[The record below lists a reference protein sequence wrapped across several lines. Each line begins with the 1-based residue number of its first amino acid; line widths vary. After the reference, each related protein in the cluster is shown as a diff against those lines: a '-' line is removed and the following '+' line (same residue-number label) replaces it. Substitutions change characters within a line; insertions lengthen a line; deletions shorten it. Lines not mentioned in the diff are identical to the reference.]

1 MMTGQ
6 NSSPEVAGGVY
17 CKDACSANM
26 QRNDFDRARSC
37 QVDGSLPP
45 KKKPFL
51 GAISTFDDVQ
61 STKVVTL
68 GTPFKV
74 VHWTHK
80 DSPGVE
86 L

>member
-1 MMTGQ
+1 MPALQTCNVTILTEHDPAKWMA
-6 NSSPEVAGGVY
+6 V
-17 CKDACSANM
+17 
-26 QRNDFDRARSC
+26 FF
-37 QVDGSLPP
+37 P

-51 GAISTFDDVQ
+51 DAISTFDDVQ